1 MKTSVLH
8 QKFLTI
14 CSILF
19 LIAGSDITTSRK
31 LQLKSITFLFIR
43 TFVILAASYYQ
54 GIRTLLLAYNGYW
67 CTNPYWFLESVP
79 FLILA
84 LEMVITYTLL
94 SMKRRQI
101 LQFVNMILIRLPAS
115 AIRLEMTALI
125 VTTTV
130 TMLYCI
136 VIVIFIIQ
144 ERISTQ
150 ECPLWTSNQ
159 EMSKQTLIWLCI
171 LDSLGR
177 NLSGNFILYSMA
189 IYLVVYR
196 LVVTFTHEAL
206 KIAENYLNQ
215 PVQHGVIKTFDIL
228 SEALSVLRE
237 FDSIFSMLPLV
248 WLTHCFMLASRHF
261 ISFWLATEFTTHVYS
276 WTYVIENICTYLLIF
291 YMSNQKEKFEGSC
304 SKIYQQIVVSDPHR
318 NSIARTAIMEI
329 LHSLSSHEMTAAKT
343 VNLNRSLILSF
354 LGMLVTFTV
363 LFVNMTNSGIKP

>member
-1 MKTSVLH
+1 MKTSVLR
-8 QKFLTI
+8 QKFLRI
-14 CSILF
+14 SSILF

-31 LQLKSITFLFIR
+31 LQLKSITSLFIR

-115 AIRLEMTALI
+115 VIRLEVTALI

-150 ECPLWTSNQ
+150 KCPLWTSNQ
-159 EMSKQTLIWLCI
+159 EMSKETLIWLCI

-318 NSIARTAIMEI
+318 NSIARTAVMEI